1 MAEAKAAAV
10 ARRAAK
16 AEPGEPA
23 AEVVAPSPA
32 GAAVEPPARPAPSP
46 PDNEPPPLPPPRQP
60 TVLPSSVAELDKI
73 RLRAFKEGWIFC
85 RDAIRNKKFEPDH
98 DGMNYILREDAIEK
112 GKKGPHC
119 R

>member
-10 ARRAAK
+10 ARRPAK
-16 AEPGEPA
+16 A
-23 AEVVAPSPA
+23 
-32 GAAVEPPARPAPSP
+32 EPPARPAPSP
-46 PDNEPPPLPPPRQP
+46 PANEPPPLQPPRQL
-60 TVLPSSVAELDKI
+60 TDLPSSNYELNKI

-85 RDAIRNKKFEPDH
+85 RDAIRNNKFEPDN

-112 GKKGPHC
+112 GKKCPHC